1 MGNEVMRLRVPQLV
15 GQMKLCL
22 SSLHGKVQSGS
33 AKTSGPDVNYT
44 LNMLVEEG
52 LLTMAEWDHDHKM
65 LRLAAMVKLCKNL
78 IQIFGAADETADQHS
93 SCILRTDWSSS

>member
-15 GQMKLCL
+15 GQLKLCL

-52 LLTMAEWDHDHKM
+52 LLTMAEWDHTHKIFKS
-65 LRLAAMVKLCKNL
+65 AAIVIIC
-78 IQIFGAADETADQHS
+78 
-93 SCILRTDWSSS
+93 